1 MAAVFPTTPVDIIG
15 FTHKKK
21 HTASCLKKITGEAM
35 SLRWQS
41 STMCSSSLSS
51 CCTSWT
57 WCSFQP
63 CPVGNQPVFSLAV
76 CLCVCV
82 MLSSYVVPSF
92 QRHKLPVLGPPAWIG
107 HRDSVWHARMNAT
120 LILYQNATNATPK
133 ACLLDNWAAKRGPLF
148 TFLVLLLPLFSF
160 LIFFLSFFL
169 FKGKQSKCQPESK
182 VSTIPSFSFT
192 EKFCPFY
199 CLLISRYLSF
209 LPCFF
214 LSISVMQYNYTHKNT
229 NMPYS
234 LTHYTSY
241 LQLLISYLPTWG
253 PSSLGPLLRVLWKCL
268 LCMFIGQTMKLDHIF

>member
-15 FTHKKK
+15 FTHTKKI
-21 HTASCLKKITGEAM
+21 HTSSCLKKITGEAM

-133 ACLLDNWAAKRGPLF
+133 ACLLDSAGLPRGGHILHFLF
-148 TFLVLLLPLFSF
+148 YFSIFLSSLVFFS
-160 LIFFLSFFL
+160 LSFFTL
-169 FKGKQSKCQPESK
+169 YSQTKQVSAWKQCD
-182 VSTIPSFSFT
+182 VSTSPSFSFT
-192 EKFCPFY
+192 NKFSPLPLFLYFLLSLLPF
-199 CLLISRYLSF
+199 L
-209 LPCFF
+209 FF
-214 LSISVMQYNYTHKNT
+214 SISLSHTIITDIYKFIHQVTHTYTHT
-229 NMPYS
+229 LDLVPS
-234 LTHYTSY
+234 LVVNKRLTSAHMGAF
-241 LQLLISYLPTWG
+241 LFRSI
-253 PSSLGPLLRVLWKCL
+253 V
-268 LCMFIGQTMKLDHIF
+268 